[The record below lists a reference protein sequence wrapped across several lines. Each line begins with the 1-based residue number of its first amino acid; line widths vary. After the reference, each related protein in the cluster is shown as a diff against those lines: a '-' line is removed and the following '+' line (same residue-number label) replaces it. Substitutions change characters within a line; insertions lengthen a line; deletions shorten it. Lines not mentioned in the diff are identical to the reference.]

1 MRYDLLERM
10 IERLHD
16 INFDPEILLD
26 IQWKLHMLLHLG
38 GIEIPNKST
47 SIKMASCHQNI
58 IGWRN
63 LLGGFISDKWSEAQ
77 HRYLRDASM
86 HSNKQWSQ
94 ELVKAALDLYLGMP
108 RQK

>member
-38 GIEIPNKST
+38 GIEIPN
-47 SIKMASCHQNI
+47 Q
-58 IGWRN
+58 
-63 LLGGFISDKWSEAQ
+63 
-77 HRYLRDASM
+77 
-86 HSNKQWSQ
+86 
-94 ELVKAALDLYLGMP
+94 
-108 RQK
+108 